1 MTDVK
6 VSVSIGLND
15 SDKWK
20 MAQQDRALDQ
30 IRRQI
35 ELQRSRD
42 IQRNLESMIQSKAM
56 SGPYRPTYK

>member
-6 VSVSIGLND
+6 VSVSIGLSD

-20 MAQQDRALDQ
+20 MTQQNRAMDQ
-30 IRRQI
+30 IRSQI

-42 IQRNLESMIQSKAM
+42 IERSIEALIQSKATI
-56 SGPYRPTYK
+56 GPNRPNL